1 MIKPEQCERLT
12 RKARKTLEEEYGLG
26 AVADLVLDAGRWGIR
41 LDVSTTDQYRRTGN
55 SRVGG
60 HPDLPEDLD
69 WPLTENG
76 VPMTFLAQLNMV
88 DLTPYTPNDGRGTL
102 PERGMLYFFIGE
114 VQAGYPIEHQV
125 IYEPSTHHLVR
136 REPERDTALGG
147 EPTVAHSV
155 TVLPNLEVPTYPY
168 IDGAALNERQAVP
181 AIESWEEAAVEAAE
195 GGLFDRYLEFESDW
209 NHPSPLNWG
218 GMFGYP
224 EGQHPDAEHQALSYI
239 ELGEAYNGDE
249 RECMN
254 KLTAHYGGDEERT
267 WEELSDTLLLL
278 KIDTHDAIGFHWLD
292 CGELQFFVRGADLEA
307 GQFERTCC
315 LVYSS

>member
-26 AVADLVLDAGRWGIR
+26 AAADLVLDAGRWGIR
-41 LDVSTTDQYRRTGN
+41 LDVSTTDEYRRTGN

-60 HPDLPEDLD
+60 HPDLPEELD
-69 WPLTENG
+69 WPLTKDG

-88 DLTPYTPNDGRGTL
+88 DLSPYTPNDGRGTL
-102 PERGMLYFFIGE
+102 PERGMLYFFVGG
-114 VQAGYPIEHQV
+114 VDAAYPIEHRV
-125 IYEPSTHHLVR
+125 IYEPSSHNLVK
-136 REPERDTALGG
+136 REPDGATALGG
-147 EPTVAHSV
+147 EPTTAHAV
-155 TVLPNLEVPTYPY
+155 TVLPNLEVPTYAY
-168 IDGAALNERQAVP
+168 IDAAALNELDA
-181 AIESWEEAAVEAAE
+181 AAE
-195 GGLFDRYLEFESDW
+195 REGGAAHEGSLFDRYLEFESDW

-239 ELGEAYNGDE
+239 ELGEEYSGDVQ
-249 RECMN
+249 ECVK
-254 KLTAHYGGDEERT
+254 KLTAQYSGDEERV

-278 KIDTHDAIGFHWLD
+278 KIDTHDAIGFQWLD
-292 CGELQFFVRGADLEA
+292 CGELQFFIRGADLEA
-307 GQFERTCC
+307 EQFEHTCC